1 MMLTAWR
8 IVQAHRITTA
18 FNGEG
23 SQRYGGRWNH
33 KGIPIVYTAGS
44 LSLAALEM
52 LVHLEYSQILST
64 YASIAIEF
72 DDHLCLRLEP
82 SHLPADWT
90 DCPASD
96 STRNIGT
103 AWFNSGDSAIL
114 AVPSVIVPVETNY
127 LINPL
132 HPDFKKI
139 KIGGPEQFE
148 YDLRLVK

>member
-8 IVQAHRITTA
+8 IVQAHHITSA
-18 FNGEG
+18 FEGEG
-23 SQRYGGRWNH
+23 SRRYGGRWNH

-44 LSLAALEM
+44 LSLAALEL
-52 LVHLEYSQILST
+52 LVHLEYSQILRT

-72 DDHLCLRLEP
+72 DENLCLRLEP
-82 SHLPADWT
+82 SDLPADWT
-90 DCPASD
+90 DCPAPD

-103 AWFNSGDSAIL
+103 AWFNSGDSVIL
-114 AVPSVIVPVETNY
+114 AIPSVIVPVETNY

-132 HPDFKKI
+132 HPDFEKI

-148 YDLRLVK
+148 YDQRLVK